1 VNALPTPTLVIIPAY
16 NEAENL
22 APTVA
27 ELRAAC
33 PDAAVIVVNDGSRD
47 GTAAAARAL
56 DVVVLTHPVNLGA
69 GGSAQTGFR
78 YALTHGFAAAVQH
91 DADGQ
96 HDPRFIAPLAAAL
109 AAGEADVIIASR
121 YARPGGFRASV
132 ARRLG
137 SWLFSTLT
145 SVLAGQRFTDVTS
158 GQRAYNVRAMRLLA
172 GNFPTQFPDAE
183 AILAMKK
190 AGLRLRELA
199 VTMRP
204 RRAGKSKTTP
214 GRALWYPATALVA
227 VFVEALRRRY
237 PAP

>member
-1 VNALPTPTLVIIPAY
+1 MNPRPGPTLVIIPAY

-33 PDAAVIVVNDGSRD
+33 PDTAVVVVDDGSRD

-56 DVVVLTHPVNLGA
+56 GVTVLTHPVNLGA
-69 GGSAQTGFR
+69 GASAQTAFR
-78 YALTHGFAAAVQH
+78 YALTRGFAAAVQH

-96 HDPRFIAPLAAAL
+96 HDPRFIAPLVAAL
-109 AAGEADVIIASR
+109 AAGEADVVVASR
-121 YARPGGFRASV
+121 YARRGGYRASA

-145 SVLAGQRFTDVTS
+145 SVVAGRRFTDVTS
-158 GQRAYNVRAMRLLA
+158 GQRAYNARAMRLLA
-172 GNFPTQFPDAE
+172 GDFPTEFPDAE
-183 AILAMKK
+183 AILAMQR

-237 PAP
+237 RAP